1 MKHPSSSSLY
11 WSQKKTYRDKPGDDD
26 ASCCHPFVVDRCNYW
41 NESARWSVDV
51 VVGGDVG
58 GKAAWGND
66 QSRLARSNGDPF

>member
-11 WSQKKTYRDKPGDDD
+11 WSKKKTYRDKPCDDD
-26 ASCCHPFVVDRCNYW
+26 ASCCHPFVDVRW

-51 VVGGDVG
+51 VVVGDVG